1 MRDPVPGSLLQI
13 QLLGCPASTESQSLH
28 LGTVAEAACLFLPL
42 GLWCWWR
49 GHDESGVAALHHRPV
64 SRVCAC
70 CLSHVPELPLH
81 IKRETYDS
89 CTLPVQQTWKW
100 AMALGQ
106 GHFWQG
112 KWVPRSALLFP
123 LGSCQSCLP
132 LLLTLF
138 VTWLGLCWFSATFW
152 SFCRLLWKRI

>member
-1 MRDPVPGSLLQI
+1 MCLDALGRPQLPQRQLQRAHPTPAPV
-13 QLLGCPASTESQSLH
+13 
-28 LGTVAEAACLFLPL
+28 FLRHFR

-138 VTWLGLCWFSATFW
+138 VTWLSLCWFSATFW